1 MTPCAP
7 SASGE
12 RRLAA
17 STPER
22 PWEQDEGLSR
32 PEDEPPRLDLYPR
45 RPGAGRTGATLA
57 RCRRAR
63 RHRTTIIQQQERF
76 PLMATLH
83 TPMSLSSSPRPPSR
97 PRMNSTLTLVTPEKA
112 QALLATAYQGQ
123 RPLRPHHVRFLRHL
137 MRTGHWRQG
146 AEIHCARID
155 SERFLINGQHT
166 LTALVQEHLAAWLT
180 LVEIDVPT
188 LAAIGRLYESFD
200 RNLTRSLDDIYQSD
214 PAMRQYAWTGK
225 QLKAMSGAVAVLATG
240 YAKDALFADILLTL
254 RDPFVRAELIRDWSG
269 EATEAFGAMQGQLRR
284 QLLRSGVLS
293 VLLATYRYAGPQA
306 AQFWPAVCHDSGL
319 TEGMPARALV
329 HFLLTTPSRMMG
341 APEYARHV
349 ASAWNAFYEQHAL
362 RTIVPRAGANP
373 IRIAGT
379 PHDGTAT
386 WQYLDRAG
394 LVQHTPVPAPQPA
407 AEEA

>member
-1 MTPCAP
+1 
-7 SASGE
+7 
-12 RRLAA
+12 
-17 STPER
+17 
-22 PWEQDEGLSR
+22 
-32 PEDEPPRLDLYPR
+32 
-45 RPGAGRTGATLA
+45 
-57 RCRRAR
+57 
-63 RHRTTIIQQQERF
+63 
-76 PLMATLH
+76 
-83 TPMSLSSSPRPPSR
+83 
-97 PRMNSTLTLVTPEKA
+97 MNSALTLITPEKA

-146 AEIHCARID
+146 AEIHCARIGT
-155 SERFLINGQHT
+155 ERFLINGQHT
-166 LTALVQEHLAAWLT
+166 LTALVQERLSTWLT

-214 PAMRQYAWTGK
+214 PEMRRYAWTGK

-254 RDPFVRAELIRDWSG
+254 RDPFVRAELIRDWSS
-269 EATEAFGAMQGQLRR
+269 EATQAFGAMQGQLRR

-293 VLLATYRYAGPQA
+293 VLLATYRYAQPQA

-329 HFLLTTPSRMMG
+329 HFLLTTPSRVLG

-379 PHDGTAT
+379 PHDGTST
-386 WQYLDRAG
+386 WQYLDQAG
-394 LVQHTPVPAPQPA
+394 LVQHTPVPAPRPA
-407 AEEA
+407 AEV

>member
-1 MTPCAP
+1 
-7 SASGE
+7 
-12 RRLAA
+12 
-17 STPER
+17 
-22 PWEQDEGLSR
+22 
-32 PEDEPPRLDLYPR
+32 
-45 RPGAGRTGATLA
+45 
-57 RCRRAR
+57 
-63 RHRTTIIQQQERF
+63 
-76 PLMATLH
+76 MATLQ
-83 TPMSLSSSPRPPSR
+83 TPMSLPASPRPPSR
-97 PRMNSTLTLVTPEKA
+97 PRMNSALTLVTPDKA

-137 MRTGHWRQG
+137 LRTGHWRQG
-146 AEIHCARID
+146 AEIHCARIGT
-155 SERFLINGQHT
+155 ERFLVNGQHT

-180 LVEIDVPT
+180 VVEIDVPT
-188 LAAIGRLYESFD
+188 LAAIGRVYESFD

-214 PAMRQYAWTGK
+214 PALRQYAWTGK

-240 YAKDALFADILLTL
+240 YAKDALFTDLLLTL

-269 EATEAFGAMQGQLRR
+269 EATQAFGAMQGQLRR
-284 QLLRSGVLS
+284 HLLRSGVLS
-293 VLLATYRYAGPQA
+293 VVLATYRYAPPQA
-306 AQFWPAVCHDSGL
+306 AQFWPAVCQDSGL

-329 HFLLTTPSRMMG
+329 HFLLTTPSRLLG

-379 PHDGTAT
+379 PHDGTTT

-394 LVQHTPVPAPQPA
+394 LVQHTPVPAPRPTA
-407 AEEA
+407 DVR